1 MTRQG
6 EAAVLVAD
14 DNADQLALVSL
25 LLSKAGFGVA
35 TTRDGLEAFEA
46 ARRLHPLLVVSD
58 VMMPRVD
65 GIELCRRLRADP
77 ELHAVPVLLVSAMR
91 VDDDSAVEGLGAG
104 ADDYLEAP
112 YDPML
117 LVAKVSRLAER
128 ARSENALRES
138 EERFRLLVEGV
149 NDYAIIMLDPAGRV
163 ASWNAGAERIKG
175 YGADEIVGEHCSL
188 FFPEEDVREGLPER
202 ELTLAAAEGRHE
214 SEGWRVRK
222 DGTRFWAN
230 VVLTALRDE
239 AGRLRGFSKVTRDV
253 TERKLTEERLLHE
266 ALHDGLTGL
275 ANRALFMDRLGQA
288 VERAKRH
295 RDYSFAVF
303 FLDLDR
309 FKLVNDSLGHLA
321 GDRLLVE
328 VGRRLKSCLRAG
340 DTVARLGG
348 DEFTILLDDIKD
360 AGDAVRMAERVQSR
374 LAQPFD
380 LDRHEVFVSASV
392 GIALSAMDY
401 ARPED
406 ILRDANTAM
415 HGAKS
420 NGRASYK
427 VFDATMHDR
436 ALALLR
442 LETDLRRASERGE
455 YRLHYQP
462 LISLATGRLTGFEAL
477 VRWHHPER
485 GLLHPE
491 AFLALA
497 EETGLII
504 QIDRWVLGEACR
516 QIRAWQ
522 ERFPAEPR
530 LCVSVNLSARHFSAP
545 NLVERVESALA
556 ESGVD
561 ASALKLEITES
572 VLMSDSDTVTRTLSR
587 LKALGVELQL
597 DDFGTGYSSLSYLH
611 RFPVGALKIDRAFV
625 TRIGP
630 RGANSEIARAI
641 VTMAHSLGMGVVAEG
656 VETEEQL
663 AELKAMGCESAQG
676 NFFAAPLEAA
686 AAESLMAGAESPI
699 ASAPPAQAPG
709 RLAAR
714 AGASR
719 RAGLK
724 PAQPP
729 GKSAGCSRR
738 R

>member
-1 MTRQG
+1 
-6 EAAVLVAD
+6 
-14 DNADQLALVSL
+14 
-25 LLSKAGFGVA
+25 
-35 TTRDGLEAFEA
+35 
-46 ARRLHPLLVVSD
+46 
-58 VMMPRVD
+58 
-65 GIELCRRLRADP
+65 
-77 ELHAVPVLLVSAMR
+77 
-91 VDDDSAVEGLGAG
+91 
-104 ADDYLEAP
+104 
-112 YDPML
+112 ML

-175 YGADEIVGEHCSL
+175 YSAEEIVGEHCSR
-188 FFPEEDVREGLPER
+188 FFPEEDVRAGEPER
-202 ELTLAAAEGRHE
+202 ELHLAAAEGRHE
-214 SEGWRVRK
+214 AEGWRVRK

-230 VVLTALRDE
+230 VVMTALRDE
-239 AGRLRGFSKVTRDV
+239 AGGLRGFAKVTRDV
-253 TERKLTEERLLHE
+253 TERKLIEERLLHD

-275 ANRALFMDRLGQA
+275 ANRALFMDRLGQS

-328 VGRRLKSCLRAG
+328 VGRRLRSCLRAG

-360 AGDAVRMAERVQSR
+360 AGDAVRMAERAQSK
-374 LAQPFD
+374 LSKPFD
-380 LDRHEVFVSASV
+380 LDGHEVFVSASV

-401 ARPED
+401 SRPED

-420 NGRASYK
+420 NGKASYQ

-436 ALALLR
+436 ALAMLR
-442 LETDLRRASERGE
+442 LETDLRRAAERGE

-462 LISLATGRLTGFEAL
+462 IVSLASGRLTGFEAL
-477 VRWHHPER
+477 VRWQHPER
-485 GLLHPE
+485 GLLYPE
-491 AFLALA
+491 EFLALA

-504 QIDRWVLGEACR
+504 QIDRWVLREACR

-522 ERFPAEPR
+522 ERFPSEPH

-545 NLVERVESALA
+545 NLLGHVEAVLQ
-556 ESGVD
+556 ESGLD
-561 ASALKLEITES
+561 AGCLKLEITES
-572 VLMSDSDTVTRTLSR
+572 VLMSEADAVTRTLAQ
-587 LKALGVELQL
+587 LKALGIELQL

-625 TRIGP
+625 SRIGP
-630 RGANSEIARAI
+630 SGANSEIARAI
-641 VTMAHSLGMGVVAEG
+641 ATMAHSLGMGVVGEG

-663 AELKAMGCESAQG
+663 AELKAMGCECAQG
-676 NFFAAPLEAA
+676 NFFAEPLDAA
-686 AAESLMAGAESPI
+686 AAESLMT
-699 ASAPPAQAPG
+699 SAPTPTPA

-714 AGASR
+714 AGANR

-724 PAQPP
+724 SPTQS
-729 GKSAGCSRR
+729 GKSKGFSRR
-738 R
+738 S

>member
-14 DNADQLALVSL
+14 DSADQLSLVSL
-25 LLSKAGFGVA
+25 LLRKAGYRVVTA
-35 TTRDGLEAFEA
+35 ADGLEAFEA
-46 ARRLHPLLVVSD
+46 ARSLHPLLVVSD
-58 VMMPRVD
+58 VMMPRSS
-65 GIELCRRLRADP
+65 GIELCRSLRSDP
-77 ELHAVPVLLVSAMR
+77 ELRDVPVLLVSALR
-91 VDDDSAVEGLGAG
+91 VDDASAVEGLRAG

-149 NDYAIIMLDPAGRV
+149 NDYAIIMLDPSGRV

-175 YGADEIVGEHCSL
+175 YSAEEIVGQNYSR
-188 FFPEEDVREGLPER
+188 FFPEEDVRGGEPER
-202 ELTLAAAEGRHE
+202 ELAMTVAEGRHE
-214 SEGWRVRK
+214 AEGWRVRK

-230 VVLTALRDE
+230 VVMTALRDE
-239 AGRLRGFSKVTRDV
+239 AGGLRGFAKVTRDA
-253 TERKLTEERLLHE
+253 TERKLIEERLLHD

-275 ANRALFMDRLGQA
+275 ANRALFMDRLGQS

-321 GDRLLVE
+321 GDLLLVE
-328 VGRRLKSCLRAG
+328 VGRRLRSCVRAG

-360 AGDAVRMAERVQSR
+360 AGDAVRMAERTQSKLSKPFR
-374 LAQPFD
+374 LD
-380 LDRHEVFVSASV
+380 GHEVFVSASV

-401 ARPED
+401 SRPED

-420 NGRASYK
+420 NGKASYQ

-436 ALALLR
+436 ALAMLR
-442 LETDLRRASERGE
+442 LETDLRRAAERAE

-462 LISLATGRLTGFEAL
+462 IVSLASGRLTGFEAL
-477 VRWHHPER
+477 VRWQHPER
-485 GLLHPE
+485 GLLYPE
-491 AFLALA
+491 EFLALA

-504 QIDRWVLGEACR
+504 QIDRWVLREACR

-522 ERFPAEPR
+522 KRFPAEPR

-545 NLVERVESALA
+545 NLVEHVEAVLG

-561 ASALKLEITES
+561 ASFLKLEITES
-572 VLMSDSDTVTRTLSR
+572 VLMSDADTVARTLAQ

-611 RFPVGALKIDRAFV
+611 RFPVSALKIDRAFV
-625 TRIGP
+625 SRIGP
-630 RGANSEIARAI
+630 GGANSEIARAI
-641 VTMAHSLGMGVVAEG
+641 ATMAHSLGMGVVGEG
-656 VETEEQL
+656 VETEEHL
-663 AELKAMGCESAQG
+663 AELRAMGCEYAQG
-676 NFFAAPLEAA
+676 NFFAEPLDAA
-686 AAESLMAGAESPI
+686 AAESLMAK
-699 ASAPPAQAPG
+699 APTPAPG

-714 AGASR
+714 AGANRRAALKSPPQSGKSTGFSR
-719 RAGLK
+719 R
-724 PAQPP
+724 
-729 GKSAGCSRR
+729 S
-738 R
+738 

>member
-14 DNADQLALVSL
+14 DSADQLSLVSL
-25 LLSKAGFGVA
+25 LLRKAGYRVVTA
-35 TTRDGLEAFEA
+35 ADGLEAFEA
-46 ARRLHPLLVVSD
+46 ARSLHPLLVVSD
-58 VMMPRVD
+58 VMMPRAS
-65 GIELCRRLRADP
+65 GIELCRSLRADP
-77 ELHAVPVLLVSAMR
+77 ELRDVPVLLVSALR
-91 VDDDSAVEGLGAG
+91 VDDKSAVEGLRAG

-128 ARSENALRES
+128 ARTENQLRES

-149 NDYAIIMLDPAGRV
+149 NDYAIIMLDPSGRV

-175 YGADEIVGEHCSL
+175 YSAEEIVGEHYSR
-188 FFPEEDVREGLPER
+188 FFPEEDVRKGEPER
-202 ELTLAAAEGRHE
+202 ELQLAAAEGRHE
-214 SEGWRVRK
+214 AEGWRVRK

-230 VVLTALRDE
+230 VVMTALRDE
-239 AGRLRGFSKVTRDV
+239 AGGLRGFAKVTRDV
-253 TERKLTEERLLHE
+253 TERKLIEERLLHD

-328 VGRRLKSCLRAG
+328 VGRRLRSCLRAG

-360 AGDAVRMAERVQSR
+360 AGDAVRMAERTQSR
-374 LAQPFD
+374 LSKPFD
-380 LDRHEVFVSASV
+380 LDGHEVFVSASV

-401 ARPED
+401 SRPED

-420 NGRASYK
+420 NGKASYQ

-436 ALALLR
+436 ALAMLR
-442 LETDLRRASERGE
+442 LETDLRRAAERGE

-462 LISLATGRLTGFEAL
+462 IISLASGRLTGFEAL
-477 VRWHHPER
+477 VRWQHPER
-485 GLLHPE
+485 GLLYPE
-491 AFLALA
+491 EFLALA

-504 QIDRWVLGEACR
+504 QIDRWVLREACR

-522 ERFPAEPR
+522 KRFPAEPR

-545 NLVERVESALA
+545 NLLGHVETVLQ

-561 ASALKLEITES
+561 AGCLKLEITES
-572 VLMSDSDTVTRTLSR
+572 VLMSEADTVTRTLAQ

-611 RFPVGALKIDRAFV
+611 RFPVSALKIDRAFV
-625 TRIGP
+625 SRIGP
-630 RGANSEIARAI
+630 GGANSEIARAI
-641 VTMAHSLGMGVVAEG
+641 ATMAHSLGMGVVGEG

-663 AELKAMGCESAQG
+663 AELKAMGCECAQG
-676 NFFAAPLEAA
+676 NFFAEPLNAA
-686 AAESLMAGAESPI
+686 AAESLML
-699 ASAPPAQAPG
+699 SAPTPTPS

-714 AGASR
+714 ASANR

-724 PAQPP
+724 SSTQS
-729 GKSAGCSRR
+729 GKSKGFSRR
-738 R
+738 G

>member
-14 DNADQLALVSL
+14 DSADQLSLVSL
-25 LLSKAGFGVA
+25 LLRKAGYRVVTA
-35 TTRDGLEAFEA
+35 ADGLEAFEA
-46 ARRLHPLLVVSD
+46 ARSLHPLLVVSD
-58 VMMPRVD
+58 VMMPRAS
-65 GIELCRRLRADP
+65 GIELCRSLRADP
-77 ELHAVPVLLVSAMR
+77 ELRDVPVLLVSALR
-91 VDDDSAVEGLGAG
+91 VDDKSAVEGLRAG

-128 ARSENALRES
+128 ARSENVLRES

-149 NDYAIIMLDPAGRV
+149 NDYAIIMLDPSGRV

-175 YGADEIVGEHCSL
+175 YSAEEIVGEHYSR
-188 FFPEEDVREGLPER
+188 FFPEEDVRKGEPER
-202 ELTLAAAEGRHE
+202 ELQLAAAEGRHE
-214 SEGWRVRK
+214 AEGWRVRK

-230 VVLTALRDE
+230 VVMTALRDE
-239 AGRLRGFSKVTRDV
+239 AGGLRGFAKVTRDV
-253 TERKLTEERLLHE
+253 TERKLIEERLLHD

-328 VGRRLKSCLRAG
+328 VGRRLRSCLRAG

-360 AGDAVRMAERVQSR
+360 AGDAVRMAERTQSR
-374 LAQPFD
+374 LSKPFD
-380 LDRHEVFVSASV
+380 LDGHEVFVSASV

-401 ARPED
+401 SRPED

-420 NGRASYK
+420 NGKASYQ

-436 ALALLR
+436 ALAMLR
-442 LETDLRRASERGE
+442 LETDLRRAAERGE

-462 LISLATGRLTGFEAL
+462 IISLASGRLTGFEAL
-477 VRWHHPER
+477 VRWQHPER
-485 GLLHPE
+485 GLLYPE
-491 AFLALA
+491 EFLALA

-504 QIDRWVLGEACR
+504 QIDRWVLREACR

-522 ERFPAEPR
+522 KRFPAEPR

-545 NLVERVESALA
+545 NLLGHVETVLQ

-561 ASALKLEITES
+561 AGCLKLEITES
-572 VLMSDSDTVTRTLSR
+572 VLMSEADTVTRTLAQ

-611 RFPVGALKIDRAFV
+611 RFPVSALKIDRAFV
-625 TRIGP
+625 SRIGP
-630 RGANSEIARAI
+630 GGANSEIARAI
-641 VTMAHSLGMGVVAEG
+641 ATMAHSLGMGVVGEG

-663 AELKAMGCESAQG
+663 AELKAMGCECAQG
-676 NFFAAPLEAA
+676 NFFAEPLNAA
-686 AAESLMAGAESPI
+686 AAESLML
-699 ASAPPAQAPG
+699 SAPTPTPS

-714 AGASR
+714 ASANR

-724 PAQPP
+724 SSTQS
-729 GKSAGCSRR
+729 GKSTGFSRR
-738 R
+738 S

>member
-6 EAAVLVAD
+6 EAAILVAD
-14 DNADQLALVSL
+14 DNEDQLALMSL
-25 LLSKAGFGVA
+25 LLRKAGFGVA
-35 TTRDGLEAFEA
+35 TAADGLEAFEA
-46 ARRLHPLLVVSD
+46 ARRLRPLLVVSD
-58 VMMPRVD
+58 VMMPRVS
-65 GIELCRRLRADP
+65 GIELCRSLRADAG
-77 ELHAVPVLLVSAMR
+77 LRDVPVLLVSALR
-91 VDDDSAVEGLGAG
+91 VDDTSAVEGLRAG
-104 ADDYLEAP
+104 ADDYLESP
-112 YDPML
+112 YDPVL

-175 YGADEIVGEHCSL
+175 YTAEEIVGQHFAR
-188 FFPEEDVREGLPER
+188 FFPEEEVREGEPER
-202 ELTLAAAEGRHE
+202 ELQMASAEGRHE
-214 SEGWRVRK
+214 AEGWRVRK
-222 DGTRFWAN
+222 DGTRFWAD
-230 VVLTALRDE
+230 VVMTALRDE
-239 AGRLRGFSKVTRDV
+239 SGRLRGFAKVTRDV
-253 TERKLTEERLLHE
+253 TERKLIEERLLHD
-266 ALHDGLTGL
+266 ALHDALTGL
-275 ANRALFMDRLGQA
+275 PNRALFMDRLGQS

-295 RDYSFAVF
+295 HDYSFAVF

-328 VGRRLKSCLRAG
+328 VGQRLRSCLRAG

-360 AGDAVRMAERVQSR
+360 AGDAVRMAERAQSR

-380 LDRHEVFVSASV
+380 LDGHEVFVSASI
-392 GIALSAMDY
+392 GIALSALDY
-401 ARPED
+401 SRPED
-406 ILRDANTAM
+406 LLRDANTAM

-420 NGRASYK
+420 NGKASYQ

-436 ALALLR
+436 ALAMLR
-442 LETDLRRASERGE
+442 LETDLRRAAERGE

-462 LISLATGRLTGFEAL
+462 IVSLASGRLTGFEAL
-477 VRWHHPER
+477 VRWQHPER
-485 GLLHPE
+485 GLLYPE
-491 AFLALA
+491 EFLALA

-504 QIDRWVLGEACR
+504 QIDRWVLREACR

-522 ERFPAEPR
+522 ERFPAEPH

-545 NLVERVESALA
+545 NLLEHVEAVLE

-561 ASALKLEITES
+561 AGCLKLEITES
-572 VLMSDSDTVTRTLSR
+572 VLMSDSETVTRTLAR

-625 TRIGP
+625 SRIGP
-630 RGANSEIARAI
+630 AGANSEIARAI
-641 VTMAHSLGMGVVAEG
+641 ATMAHSLGMGVVGEG

-663 AELKAMGCESAQG
+663 AELKAMGCECAQG
-676 NFFAAPLEAA
+676 NFFAEPLNAA
-686 AAESLMAGAESPI
+686 AAESLMA
-699 ASAPPAQAPG
+699 SAPPAQPPA
-709 RLAAR
+709 RFAAR
-714 AGASR
+714 AGANR
-719 RAGLK
+719 RAGLNSST
-724 PAQPP
+724 QP
-729 GKSAGCSRR
+729 GKSTGFSRR
-738 R
+738 S

>member
-14 DNADQLALVSL
+14 DSADQLSLVSL
-25 LLSKAGFGVA
+25 LLRKAGYRVVTA
-35 TTRDGLEAFEA
+35 ADGLEAFEA

-58 VMMPRVD
+58 VLMPRAS
-65 GIELCRRLRADP
+65 GIELCRSLRADP
-77 ELHAVPVLLVSAMR
+77 ALRDVPVLLVSALR
-91 VDDDSAVEGLGAG
+91 VDDTSAVEGLRAG

-128 ARSENALRES
+128 ARSANELRES

-149 NDYAIIMLDPAGRV
+149 NDYAIIMLDPSGRV

-175 YGADEIVGEHCSL
+175 YSAEEIVGEHCSR
-188 FFPEEDVREGLPER
+188 FFPEEDVRAGMPER
-202 ELTLAAAEGRHE
+202 ELQMASAEGRHE
-214 SEGWRVRK
+214 AEGWRVRK

-230 VVLTALRDE
+230 VVMTALRDE
-239 AGRLRGFSKVTRDV
+239 AGGLRGFAKVTRDV
-253 TERKLTEERLLHE
+253 TERKLIEERLLHD

-328 VGRRLKSCLRAG
+328 VGRRLRSCLRAG

-374 LAQPFD
+374 LSKPFD
-380 LDRHEVFVSASV
+380 LDGHEVFVSASV

-401 ARPED
+401 SRPED

-420 NGRASYK
+420 NGKASYQ

-436 ALALLR
+436 ALAMLR
-442 LETDLRRASERGE
+442 LETDLRRAAERGE

-462 LISLATGRLTGFEAL
+462 IVSLASGRLTGFEAL
-477 VRWHHPER
+477 VRWQHPER
-485 GLLHPE
+485 GLLYPE
-491 AFLALA
+491 EFLALA

-504 QIDRWVLGEACR
+504 QIDRWVLREACR

-522 ERFPAEPR
+522 ERFPSEPR

-545 NLVERVESALA
+545 NLLGHVETVLE

-561 ASALKLEITES
+561 AGCLKLEITES
-572 VLMSDSDTVTRTLSR
+572 VLMSEADAVTRTLAQ

-625 TRIGP
+625 SRIGP
-630 RGANSEIARAI
+630 GGANSEIARAI
-641 VTMAHSLGMGVVAEG
+641 ATMAHSLGMGVVGEG

-663 AELKAMGCESAQG
+663 AELKAMGCECAQG
-676 NFFAAPLEAA
+676 NFFAEPLDAA
-686 AAESLMAGAESPI
+686 AAESLMA
-699 ASAPPAQAPG
+699 SAPTPTPA

-714 AGASR
+714 AGANR
-719 RAGLK
+719 RACLK
-724 PAQPP
+724 SSTQS
-729 GKSAGCSRR
+729 GKSKGFGRR
-738 R
+738 S